1 MIWKYADFFI
11 LDYDELLYTQ
21 ELQILFCRFQ
31 EFPVSDQFECVGIFE
46 RGGISCVRGSG
57 GIGLVGLWGP
67 FLTLHLSK
75 VILLTR

>member
-1 MIWKYADFFI
+1 MKKVDFLI
-11 LDYDELLYTQ
+11 LDYDGLVYTR
-21 ELQILFCRFQ
+21 ELQILFCQLQ

-46 RGGISCVRGSG
+46 RGGISCVWGSG

-67 FLTLHLSK
+67 FLALHLSK